1 MCVCV
6 CVCVGV
12 CLAWQREVCAN
23 TNRVVLAE
31 STLMSFPDIPLGTHG
46 EAVLFEEREDLDVW
60 NV

>member
-1 MCVCV
+1 MCV

-31 STLMSFPDIPLGTHG
+31 STLMPFPDIPLGTHG